1 MDSYQEPNPR
11 RCLETHLIWKI
22 FSYILNFA
30 NTLLKLLYH
39 GLPIFKALQMK
50 SFYFRINWV
59 HNMICY
65 LLIHPKFRF
74 WKVAPESNS
83 ITFFREG
90 STNNYVRNEAAAGGN
105 GKINVV
111 ESIPREKRKQVF
123 SECSHFI
130 VLPSDFEIP
139 LMHRAHLGGTLP
151 NLHRKIGLLQYYDFN
166 GINVLFEIH
175 STHYTL

>member
-1 MDSYQEPNPR
+1 MVCQFSK
-11 RCLETHLIWKI
+11 HFKWSHSI
-22 FSYILNFA
+22 FEF
-30 NTLLKLLYH
+30 
-39 GLPIFKALQMK
+39 
-50 SFYFRINWV
+50 NWV

-166 GINVLFEIH
+166 GINAYLKYTVHTVTKVLLTSIRGLLEK
-175 STHYTL
+175 STFIPFKLH